1 LLIQEVIASYPQRV
15 TFVNE
20 NFGSSK
26 LAERFGVQRYPA
38 VFVDDVLVARPRD
51 FGYFGDGEKEGRY
64 APWVRN
70 PQNQAKFQSDLK
82 RMIDLVLAGR
92 KDEASRERADANAAP
107 DQIESLPDF
116 SLTDLAGHPL
126 SREQLIGRVVIVEFW
141 ATWCP
146 PCRSTLEWLG
156 ELKARHGSDVAILA
170 FAAESPEDQ
179 VRSLASSLNP
189 DIRWAIAD
197 AATARAFGDVVA
209 VPTMLVFN
217 RSGKMVRAVYGAP
230 PDLHQIV
237 ESTLDTLMK

>member
-1 LLIQEVIASYPQRV
+1 MLIQEVIASYPQRV

>member
-237 ESTLDTLMK
+237 ETTLDSLVK

>member
-1 LLIQEVIASYPQRV
+1 LLIQEVIASYPQQV

-92 KDEASRERADANAAP
+92 KDEVSRERADANAAP

-116 SLTDLAGHPL
+116 SLTDLAGQPL
-126 SREQLIGRVVIVEFW
+126 GPEQLIGRVVIVEFW

>member
-1 LLIQEVIASYPQRV
+1 LLIQEVIAKYPQRV

-38 VFVDDVLVARPRD
+38 VFVDDVLIARPRD

-92 KDEASRERADANAAP
+92 KDEVSRERADANAAP
-107 DQIESLPDF
+107 DQIASLPDF
-116 SLTDLAGHPL
+116 SVTDLAGQPL
-126 SREQLIGRVVIVEFW
+126 GRDQLAGRVVVVEFW

-156 ELKARHGSDVAILA
+156 ELKSKYGSNVAILA
-170 FAAESPEDQ
+170 FAVESPEDQ

-189 DIRWAIAD
+189 GIRWAIAD

-209 VPTMLVFN
+209 VPTMLVFD

-230 PDLHQIV
+230 PELHQSL
-237 ESTLDTLMK
+237 ESTLDGLVK